1 MSAFPT
7 GTVTFMFTDIEGSTR
22 LVQDLG
28 DRWPELLEVHNEL
41 AREALAA
48 HDGVLIRTEGDAVF
62 ATFEQAADG
71 VAAAVDFQRRLG
83 EASWPDDG
91 VIRVRMGLHTGAGVL
106 GGDDYVGLDV
116 HRAARIASTGH
127 GGQIVVSDAT
137 ATLVGQLLPEGTSLR
152 DLGKHLLKDL
162 TERET
167 IFQVVIAGLSDQF
180 APLKTLDRVA
190 HNLPVQVTSF
200 VGREAELAEAL
211 RLLEGTRILSLLG
224 PGGTGKTRLALQ
236 IAAEASENYPDGTFF
251 VPLAPITDPD
261 LIPSTILSALGV
273 PASTR
278 SQSPQEH
285 LVEVFSQRS
294 ALLVLDNF
302 DQLIEGGEV
311 VAALIRCSPGS
322 TVLITS
328 RIPLRVAGEQEMPIP
343 PLSVGEGDEE
353 RDLAALSAVPAVQLF
368 VERVMAVNRGFVLT
382 EDNAAAVAELVR
394 RLDGLPLAIELVV
407 PQLRLLP
414 VEAVLERLDPSRLGG
429 GSRDAPDR
437 HQTLWN
443 AISWS
448 VETLPEQSRLLLCQ
462 LAVFVEGARL
472 EEIESLCGS
481 DVIEDLATLVENSL
495 LVQDQSSGSVRFRWL
510 RVIREYA
517 HEMLVDAG
525 TSESLAASHAETY
538 ASFAETAAAQV
549 LTVER
554 RHWLEVL
561 DRDHDNLR
569 AALHWAIDHQ
579 EADIASRLSW
589 ALWRFWQ
596 TRGHIHEARAA
607 LDRVLAL
614 EGGAPSLR
622 AKVIEASGGIA
633 WWQGDLE
640 AADEAYTT
648 ALQMQR
654 ELGDPAEIANALY
667 NNGLT
672 RAYGASDLEMA
683 NEMLSEAEE
692 TYRSLGDEGG
702 LADVHWGMGSMG
714 YRNDGDRDES
724 IRYLNMAVSEYGAVG
739 NIFGEGWANFEIGAM
754 LSRVE
759 EFDNAEP
766 YLQRGLQLL
775 GSSRDY
781 SALVMFAGILAM
793 IAGQRGDRDR
803 AIRLAG
809 VAYGLRDLS
818 GLDLISIAVNQ
829 ETTFAE
835 TELDT
840 LEGEMAEVYQQGRA
854 MRYDEAL
861 AYLLDEG

>member
-1 MSAFPT
+1 MSSIPT

-28 DRWPELLEVHNEL
+28 GRWPELLEVHNEL
-41 AREALAA
+41 AREALAS
-48 HDGVLIRTEGDAVF
+48 HNGVLIRTEGDAVF

-71 VAAAVDFQRRLG
+71 VAAAVDFQRKLG
-83 EASWPDDG
+83 DASWPDDG

-137 ATLVGQLLPEGTSLR
+137 AALVGQLLPEGSSLR
-152 DLGKHLLKDL
+152 DLGKHRLKDL
-162 TERET
+162 TEREA
-167 IFQVVIAGLSDQF
+167 IFQVVIDGLSDEF
-180 APLKTLDRVA
+180 APLKTLERVA

-200 VGREAELAEAL
+200 VGREDELAEAMH
-211 RLLEGTRILSLLG
+211 LLEGTRILSLLG

-236 IAAEASENYPDGTFF
+236 IAAESAESYPDGTFF

-285 LVEVFSQRS
+285 LVEVFSERS

-302 DQLIEGGEV
+302 EQLVAGGEV
-311 VAALIRCSPGS
+311 VAALVRCSPGS
-322 TVLITS
+322 KVLITS

-343 PLSVGEGDEE
+343 PLSVGSADEE
-353 RDLAALSAVPAVQLF
+353 RDLAALGAVPAVQLF
-368 VERVMAVNRGFVLT
+368 VERVMAVNRGFALT
-382 EDNAAAVAELVR
+382 EDNASSVAELVR

-429 GSRDAPDR
+429 ASRDAPDR

-448 VETLPEQSRLLLCQ
+448 VETLPEQSRVLLCQ

-472 EEIESLCGS
+472 EEIEAVCGR
-481 DVIEDLATLVENSL
+481 DVIEDLATLVEHSL
-495 LVQDQSSGSVRFRWL
+495 LMRDQSAADVRFRWL

-517 HEMLVDAG
+517 HEMLEG
-525 TSESLAASHAETY
+525 SGESGSLAKAHAAAYTE
-538 ASFAETAAAQV
+538 FAEAAAAQV
-549 LTVER
+549 LMVER

-561 DRDHDNLR
+561 DRDHHNLR
-569 AALHWAIDHQ
+569 TALHWAIDHQ
-579 EADIASRLSW
+579 EADLAFRLSW

-607 LDRVLAL
+607 LDLVMAL
-614 EGGAPSLR
+614 DGGAPALR

-640 AADEAYTT
+640 TADEAYAA

-654 ELGDPAEIANALY
+654 ELGDPAEVANALY
-667 NNGLT
+667 NNALT
-672 RAYGASDLEMA
+672 RAYGSNDTEAA
-683 NEMLSEAEE
+683 GAMLTEAEE
-692 TYRSLGDEGG
+692 TFRSLGNDAG

-714 YRNDGDRDES
+714 YRNDADRDES
-724 IRYLNMAVSEYGAVG
+724 IRLLSMAVAEYAAVG
-739 NIFGEGWANFEIGAM
+739 NVFGEGWANFEIGSM
-754 LSRVE
+754 LARE
-759 EFDNAEP
+759 EEYDNAEP

-793 IAGQRGDRDR
+793 IAGQRGDRER

-818 GLDLISIAVNQ
+818 GLDIISIAVNQ
-829 ETTFAE
+829 EATFAE
-835 TELDT
+835 AELDA
-840 LEGEMAEVYQQGRA
+840 LEGELAEVYQEGRA
-854 MRYDEAL
+854 MGYDDAL
-861 AYLLDEG
+861 AYLLDEE